1 MSRAMKFRALS
12 LVLALVLSSA
22 GSLIVGSTRGTA
34 TQSSDD
40 VTTFDP
46 ARFAFAV
53 EPVVGGFDQP
63 LYVTD
68 PGDGSGRLFVVEQGG
83 LVRIVQDGEVLPE
96 PFLDLTGVVDTS
108 GSERGLLSIA
118 FHPQFEENGF
128 FYAGYTEP
136 AANVVTRFAVSRE
149 DPDRADPDSGS
160 TVLRV
165 DDPYSN
171 HNGGLV
177 LFGPDGYLYTTFG
190 DGGAGG
196 DPQGNGQNMDSL
208 LGKILRLDVD
218 TGEDVDDPAYAIPA
232 DNPFADGSGG
242 RPEIWASGV
251 RNPWRFSFDRA
262 TGDFY
267 MADVGQNRYEE
278 VNFQP
283 ADSTGGENYGWALTE
298 GGHCFPEDE
307 ACDTE
312 ELVLPVAEYDH
323 DLGISVTGGY
333 VYRGEAIPSLQG
345 VYLYADFGSGLVW
358 GLGRDA
364 SGAWMTSD
372 PVESGLNPS
381 SFGEDA
387 TGELY
392 VTSFDGTLYRVVDP
406 AA

>member
-1 MSRAMKFRALS
+1 MSRAMRFRAVS
-12 LVLALVLSSA
+12 LVVVLVLMLAVSFVF
-22 GSLIVGSTRGTA
+22 GSMRGGA
-34 TQSSDD
+34 AQSVDED
-40 VTTFDP
+40 MPFDP
-46 ARFAFAV
+46 ATFAFDV
-53 EPVVGGFDQP
+53 EPVVGGFDRP
-63 LYVTD
+63 VYVAD

-83 LVRIVQDGEVLPE
+83 LVHIVQNGEVLPE

-118 FHPQFEENGF
+118 FHPQFEENRF
-128 FYAGYTEP
+128 FYVGYTEP
-136 AANVVTRFAVSRE
+136 AANVVARFAVSAD
-149 DPDRADPDSGS
+149 DPNRADPDSGS

-196 DPQGNGQNMDSL
+196 DPQGNGQDPDSL
-208 LGKILRLDVD
+208 LGKILRLEV
-218 TGEDVDDPAYAIPA
+218 TTSEDADDPAYTIPD
-232 DNPFADGSGG
+232 DNPFANGSEA
-242 RPEIWASGV
+242 RPEIWAFGV

-283 ADSTGGENYGWALTE
+283 ADSNGGENYGWNLTE
-298 GGHCFPEDE
+298 GRHCFPADTD
-307 ACDTE
+307 CDTE
-312 ELVLPVAEYDH
+312 GLVLPVAEYDH

-333 VYRGEAIPSLQG
+333 VYRGEAIPALQG
-345 VYLYADFGSGLVW
+345 VYLYADFGTGLVW
-358 GLGRDA
+358 GLGRDGNGEWV
-364 SGAWMTSD
+364 SSD
-372 PVESGLNPS
+372 PIETGLNPS

-406 AA
+406 TA

>member
-1 MSRAMKFRALS
+1 MSRAMRFPAVS
-12 LVLALVLSSA
+12 LVVALVLMLAVSFVFGSA
-22 GSLIVGSTRGTA
+22 RGGA
-34 TQSSDD
+34 AQNADEAMP
-40 VTTFDP
+40 FDP
-46 ARFAFAV
+46 ATFAFDV
-53 EPVVGGFDQP
+53 EPVVGGFDRP
-63 LYVTD
+63 VYVAD

-83 LVRIVQDGEVLPE
+83 LVHIVQNGEVLPE

-108 GSERGLLSIA
+108 GNERGLLSIA
-118 FHPQFEENGF
+118 FNPQFEENGF
-128 FYAGYTEP
+128 FYVGYTEP
-136 AANVVTRFAVSRE
+136 AANVVARFAVSAD

-196 DPQGNGQNMDSL
+196 DPQGNGQDPDSL
-208 LGKILRLDVD
+208 LGKILRLEV
-218 TGEDVDDPAYAIPA
+218 TTSEDGDDPAYTIPD
-232 DNPFADGSGG
+232 DNPFANGSEA
-242 RPEIWASGV
+242 RPEIWAFGV

-283 ADSTGGENYGWALTE
+283 AESNGGENYGWNLTE
-298 GGHCFPEDE
+298 GLHCFPADTD
-307 ACDTE
+307 CDTE
-312 ELVLPVAEYDH
+312 GLVLPVAEYDH

-333 VYRGEAIPSLQG
+333 VYRGEAIPALQG
-345 VYLYADFGSGLVW
+345 VYLYADFGTGLVW
-358 GLGRDA
+358 GLGRDGNGEWV
-364 SGAWMTSD
+364 SSD
-372 PVESGLNPS
+372 PIETGLNPS

-392 VTSFDGTLYRVVDP
+392 VTSFDGTLYWVVDP